1 MSFILDALKKSEN
14 DRQRQSG
21 PALFEVRVAP
31 PRSKMPLLAIII
43 VSLLVVNLG
52 VVGWIMLRKPA
63 AAAVPSVPAAA
74 TTPAATPAPPNA
86 QQNAVGQA
94 QPFAQNAPPPPSQ
107 AYAQNGAPNGY
118 APPAANYPPP
128 NNMPPQGYNQAGPNN
143 GYGPNGYA
151 PNGYAQNSYAQNG
164 YAQNGANNG
173 YAPSGAG
180 YAPPPNST
188 GGFQQSP
195 LREPRLVADQG
206 VTQEEQYNPDDYAPA
221 REAPPPGTGAGRVT
235 RGTLSGLPTYEE
247 AATQTSIPPLH
258 MDLHSYA
265 PDPSKRFVLINM
277 RRLYEGQAL
286 PEGPKVESITNDA
299 AIMSYNGTRFVL
311 DKN

>member
-31 PRSKMPLLAIII
+31 PRSKLPLLAIVI

-63 AAAVPSVPAAA
+63 SAAVPTAPAAA
-74 TTPAATPAPPNA
+74 APAAAAAASPAAVGA
-86 QQNAVGQA
+86 QQNASGQA
-94 QPFAQNAPPPPSQ
+94 FAQNLPPQGFPQNAPANMPPPNNMPSQ
-107 AYAQNGAPNGY
+107 AYNQAGPGNGYPPNGAPNGY
-118 APPAANYPPP
+118 PP
-128 NNMPPQGYNQAGPNN
+128 NAYPQN
-143 GYGPNGYA
+143 A
-151 PNGYAQNSYAQNG
+151 PNGYASGG
-164 YAQNGANNG
+164 YAQNAPNNG
-173 YAPSGAG
+173 YAPTGPNNAYAT
-180 YAPPPNST
+180 YAPNP
-188 GGFQQSP
+188 
-195 LREPRLVADQG
+195 EPSLADQG
-206 VTQEEQYNPDDYAPA
+206 IAPRTQEPYNPDDYAPA
-221 REAPPPGTGAGRVT
+221 RDAPPPGTGAGRVT
-235 RGTLSGLPTYEE
+235 RGTVSGLPTYEE

-265 PDPSKRFVLINM
+265 ADPTKRFVLINM

-286 PEGPKVESITNDA
+286 PEGPKVESINSDA

-311 DKN
+311 NKD